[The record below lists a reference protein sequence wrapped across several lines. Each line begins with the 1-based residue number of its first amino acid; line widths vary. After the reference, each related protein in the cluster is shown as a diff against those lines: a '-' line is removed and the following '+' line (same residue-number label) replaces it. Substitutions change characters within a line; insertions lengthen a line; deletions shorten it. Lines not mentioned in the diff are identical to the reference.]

1 MRTVSIPMVCVI
13 FDVKKFNDEENQRK
27 PENMQIM
34 KLLI

>member
-1 MRTVSIPMVCVI
+1 MRTVSILMVCGI